1 MPQQEKPEFRSPVS
15 EEPFPHPIYEE
26 TPKSHMLEPFIVL
39 AKHRNLILWTVAA
52 AAIVSAVISLLL
64 PKAYT
69 ANARILPPQESSS
82 IASAMLGQLG
92 PLLGAAAGKDLGLR
106 NPNDMYVAMLHSRTV
121 SDRMIDRFSLLKVY
135 GAKMYV
141 DARHKLDSEVE
152 INVGHDNVI
161 SISVEDR
168 DPQRATDMANAYV
181 DELGKLT
188 RTLAVTEAG
197 KRRLFFEQ
205 EMKTASDELA
215 LAEDALKK
223 TEENTGIIQLDSQA
237 KGMLQ
242 AYEELRA
249 RVSVKEVEIQGM
261 KSFAT
266 KDNPDLIR
274 AEQELEALRV
284 QVARFENGRGGAS
297 GSSPS
302 NVSLAKVPGVG
313 LEYVRKMRA
322 VKYRETLYEL
332 LTKQYEI
339 ARIDEA
345 KEAAIIQVLDK
356 AVVPEKRSWPP
367 RAALV
372 LVSTLLAL
380 MVIIPVVFLIEWG
393 KKSSQDPQFTAHWD
407 LLKFYLRGQHSR
419 AK

>member
-1 MPQQEKPEFRSPVS
+1 MPHQEKPEFLTPVS
-15 EEPFPHPIYEE
+15 EEPFPHPIFEE

-39 AKHRNLILWTVAA
+39 AKHKNLILWTVLAA
-52 AAIVSAVISLLL
+52 AVVSAVISLLL

-69 ANARILPPQESSS
+69 ANAKILPPKESSS

-92 PLLGAAAGKDLGLR
+92 PLLGAAAGKDLGLHD
-106 NPNDMYVAMLHSRTV
+106 PNDVYVAMLHSRTV
-121 SDRMIDRFSLLKVY
+121 SDRMIDRFSLLNVY
-135 GAKMYV
+135 GKKLHV

-152 INVGHDNVI
+152 IISGRDNVI

-181 DELGKLT
+181 EELGRLT
-188 RTLAVTEAG
+188 RTLAVTESG

-205 EMKTASDELA
+205 EMKTANDELA
-215 LAEDALKK
+215 QAEDALKT
-223 TEENTGIIQLDSQA
+223 TEESTGIIQLDSQA
-237 KGMLQ
+237 RAMLQ
-242 AYEELRA
+242 AYADLRA
-249 RVSVKEVEIQGM
+249 SVSAKEVEIQAM

-274 AEQELEALRV
+274 AEQVLEALRA
-284 QVARFENGRGGAS
+284 QLARFEKGRAGAQ

-302 NVSLAKVPGVG
+302 DVSLARVPGVG
-313 LEYVRKMRA
+313 LEYVRKLRA

-345 KEAAIIQVLDK
+345 KESAVIQALDK

-367 RAALV
+367 RVALV

-407 LLKFYLRGQHSR
+407 LLKFYLRGQHGR